1 MDQHDQLIRR
11 LPFLARLRQEDLEA
25 LASHGRVRAYPAGS
39 FIFSEGEPGDSLHV
53 VIEGS
58 IRVAVLSPGGEEATL
73 ALLGPGQTCGELS
86 LVDGRPR
93 SATAIAS
100 QATKTLVIT
109 RMDFLQWLSERPQ
122 AAFALLETLSLR
134 MRRTDEALAD
144 LAFMNLPSRLAKQL
158 LDLAGLYPGGKRLSI
173 TQSELAAMLGVSRE
187 SVNKQLNLFARKGWV
202 RLSRGTVTLIDLAGL
217 QSLV

>member
-1 MDQHDQLIRR
+1 MIRH

-39 FIFSEGEPGDSLHV
+39 FIFREGEPGDSLHV

-58 IRVAVLSPGGEEATL
+58 IRVAVLSPGGDEATL

-100 QATKTLVIT
+100 QATKTLVIK
-109 RMDFLQWLSERPQ
+109 RMDFLEWLSERPQ
-122 AAFALLETLSLR
+122 AALALLETLSLR
-134 MRRTDEALAD
+134 MRRTDEVLAD

-158 LDLAGLYPGGKRLSI
+158 LDLAGLYPGAKCLRI
-173 TQSELAAMLGVSRE
+173 TQSELAAMVGVTRE
-187 SVNKQLNLFARKGWV
+187 SVNKQLNSFARKGWV
-202 RLSRGTVTLIDLAGL
+202 RLSRGTVTLTDLAGL
-217 QSLV
+217 QSLE